1 MKRTPLNIAFGAA
14 VRKRRQELN
23 LTQQELAN
31 RAGLQRGYV
40 ANVETGGCNTS
51 LQNIVKL
58 AGALQTSMSGL
69 TAVMEGADPERLS
82 TELIQIQYSF
92 KILSAGL
99 VVTDVDSSVELP
111 LALNPEFLSTTGG
124 DFGKIWN
131 RLITR
136 PIEDAVRGF
145 LKRRI
150 DALPV
155 PIAEPVVAGPLKG
168 LPGAIRSDTPKLP
181 ELPELPELAGSRET
195 DETPEG
201 K

>member
-51 LQNIVKL
+51 LHNIVKL

-69 TAVMEGADPERLS
+69 TAVMEGGGPERLS

-145 LKRRI
+145 LKRRL
-150 DALPV
+150 DALPA
-155 PIAEPVVAGPLKG
+155 PNAEPVIAGPLKG
-168 LPGAIRSDTPKLP
+168 IQGSIRSQAP
-181 ELPELPELAGSRET
+181 ELPELPEFAGSGET
-195 DETPEG
+195 AKTTER